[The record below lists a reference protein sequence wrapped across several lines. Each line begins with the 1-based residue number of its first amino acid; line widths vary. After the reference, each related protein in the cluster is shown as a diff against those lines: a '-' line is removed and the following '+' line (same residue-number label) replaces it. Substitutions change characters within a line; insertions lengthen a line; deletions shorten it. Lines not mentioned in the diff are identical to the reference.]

1 MPEYATIK
9 TRMSKAKRRMRRGHR
24 NTPVANPQKAR
35 QRTKVALLLFFV
47 YFMFALALMVYTVG
61 REDLAR
67 IFGREPGSLIV
78 KRVAFSPKSEA
89 NP

>member
-1 MPEYATIK
+1 M
-9 TRMSKAKRRMRRGHR
+9 
-24 NTPVANPQKAR
+24 AR
-35 QRTKVALLLFFV
+35 LLFFV

-89 NP
+89 NL